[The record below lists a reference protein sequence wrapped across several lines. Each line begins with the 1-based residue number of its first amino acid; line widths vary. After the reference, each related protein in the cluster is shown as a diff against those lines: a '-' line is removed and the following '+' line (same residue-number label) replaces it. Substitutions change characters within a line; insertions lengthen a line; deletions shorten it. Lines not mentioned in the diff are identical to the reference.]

1 MILKTITFIGV
12 ILYFLWD
19 YSKYPKSF
27 KKLIFPIMGISFFAG
42 TPIYM
47 GLDDRI
53 KLITVIIVA
62 LLTLKY
68 GLSYYND
75 YKIERFREKKRIRSI
90 RNKERIQ
97 RDEKILK
104 EILDAKNQDLRDK
117 SSSYEITM
125 DFSKRAY
132 ETRGQISFI
141 GFEEN
146 PFEEEYD
153 VEEFWEEELD
163 KEEILENQ
171 IGMFEE

>member
-47 GLDDRI
+47 RMDDRI
-53 KLITVIIVA
+53 KLITVIAVA

-90 RNKERIQ
+90 RDKERIQ

-104 EILDAKNQDLRDK
+104 EILDAKNQNIRDK

-125 DFSKRAY
+125 DFSTRAY
-132 ETRGQISFI
+132 ENRGQINFI
-141 GFEEN
+141 GLEEN
-146 PFEEEYD
+146 PFDEQYVIEEK
-153 VEEFWEEELD
+153 WEEEPNT
-163 KEEILENQ
+163 EEVLENQ